1 MAEMKERVTSW
12 LDAARGWMQR
22 PRAAKSVPAPKTPF
36 WAFIDLVRE
45 PVLAVLFAFVATTAI
60 AQPFYVPSG
69 SMEPTLQIGDALIA
83 TKYDYGYSR
92 FSIPYMPGAPKSPKR
107 LLGALPK
114 VGDVV
119 VFRLPR
125 DISQTYVKRVIG
137 LPGDRVQMRS
147 GRLWING
154 KELPI
159 HYVGNGPVEME
170 YGNNRTAWKFSET
183 LPNGR
188 QHPIYKWTWSGPLDD
203 TGVYVVPKDHI
214 FVMGDN
220 RDDSLDSRVAPD
232 DGGVGFV
239 PLANLVGHA
248 EIVVGSYDYL
258 NAHTFSS
265 WLAQFRLSRFFSG
278 VR

>member
-1 MAEMKERVTSW
+1 MSELKERITAW
-12 LDAARGWMQR
+12 FG
-22 PRAAKSVPAPKTPF
+22 AAKPKDDSSAEDAPKTTL
-36 WAFIDLVRE
+36 WTVVELIRE
-45 PVLAVLFAFVATTAI
+45 PALAVLFAFIATTAL

-83 TKYDYGYSR
+83 TKFDYGYSR
-92 FSIPYMPGAPKSPKR
+92 FSIPYMPGVPKSPKR
-107 LLGALPK
+107 LLGSLPK

-125 DISQTYVKRVIG
+125 DVSQTYVKRVIG
-137 LPGDRVQMRS
+137 LPGDRVQMRQ

-154 KELPI
+154 KQLPI
-159 HYVGNGPVEME
+159 RYAGTGSVEME
-170 YGNNRTAWKFSET
+170 YGNTRSAWRFIET

-188 QHPIYKWTWSGPLDD
+188 EHPIYKWTWAGPLDD

-220 RDDSLDSRVAPD
+220 RDDSLDSRVAPED
-232 DGGVGFV
+232 QGVGYV
-239 PLANLVGHA
+239 PLANLIGHA

-258 NAHTFSS
+258 NAHAVSS
-265 WLAQFRLSRFFSG
+265 WLSQFRLTRFFSG

>member
-1 MAEMKERVTSW
+1 MSELKERITAW
-12 LDAARGWMQR
+12 FGTAKPKPDAPAED
-22 PRAAKSVPAPKTPF
+22 APKTTL
-36 WAFIDLVRE
+36 WTVVELIRE
-45 PVLAVLFAFVATTAI
+45 PALAVLFAFIATTAL

-92 FSIPYMPGAPKSPKR
+92 FSIPYMPGVPKSPKR

-125 DISQTYVKRVIG
+125 DVSQTYVKRVIG
-137 LPGDRVQMRS
+137 LPGDRVQMRE

-154 KELPI
+154 KRLPI
-159 HYVGNGPVEME
+159 RYAGTGSVEME
-170 YGNNRTAWKFSET
+170 YGNTRTAWRFIET

-188 QHPIYKWTWSGPLDD
+188 EHPIYKWTWAGPLDD
-203 TGVYVVPKDHI
+203 TGVYIVPKDHI

-220 RDDSLDSRVAPD
+220 RDDSLDSRVAPED
-232 DGGVGFV
+232 QGVGYV
-239 PLANLVGHA
+239 PLANLIGHA

-258 NAHTFSS
+258 NAHAVSS
-265 WLAQFRLSRFFSG
+265 WLSQFRLTRFFSG

>member
-1 MAEMKERVTSW
+1 MAAMKERMTSW
-12 LDAARGWMQR
+12 LDAARSWMQR
-22 PRAAKSVPAPKTPF
+22 PRAAAPTPVPKTPF
-36 WAFIDLVRE
+36 WAFVDLIRE
-45 PVLAVLFAFVATTAI
+45 PALAVLFAFVATTAI

-137 LPGDRVQMRS
+137 LPGDRVQMRE

-154 KELPI
+154 KKLPI
-159 HYVGNGPVEME
+159 HYVGTGPVEME
-170 YGNNRTAWKFSET
+170 YGNSRTAWKFTET
-183 LPNGR
+183 LPGGR
-188 QHPIYKWTWSGPLDD
+188 QHPIYKWSWAGPLDD

-220 RDDSLDSRVAPD
+220 RDDSLDSRVAPE

-248 EIVVGSYDYL
+248 EVVVGSYDYL
-258 NAHTFSS
+258 NARTISS